1 MKCPKCD
8 TRLFC
13 KDSRPVSGTED
24 VRRRYEC
31 PACKSR
37 FTTCETFVS
46 DERGRGRTS
55 SDRLREKLADEANPI
70 TILSL

>member
-8 TRLFC
+8 TRLLC
-13 KDSRPVSGTED
+13 IDSRPVSGTED

-31 PACKSR
+31 PRCKSR
-37 FTTCETFVS
+37 FTTCETFIS
-46 DERGRGRTS
+46 DERDGRGRNS
-55 SDRLREKLADEANPI
+55 SDRLREKFADEANQ